1 MNPATKAALQI
12 VLNETISKRD
22 QLLVMTDQYK
32 KRAHVIENVE
42 VAELEVKIEQLR
54 GDLK

>member
-54 GDLK
+54 GDLE